1 MSCFVVFLLIFNSE
15 RMFCWIQHVFVS
27 SWLVF
32 PVPVPFHHM
41 SSNMDRALS
50 GTGRLNTG
58 VPGCIPG
65 GSGGGA
71 PRHALAYNR
80 RNGGLEDCVLRVWHT
95 GGSGGFLFVL
105 LVVDMVDVVVLVV
118 VLLLLYSINIL
129 IKHFPLY
136 VFYRCCYPCY
146 FWCAYH
152 CYCYYGIVLV
162 PVVLF
167 LEFFIALLPVIV
179 SYLFCFIFI

>member
-1 MSCFVVFLLIFNSE
+1 MIRQLISLTFVISLIISCCSWFVQYFSLFIWLYHVFCVTSSVFCMFAEITRQWRLNHIFSINSCFLLFYIYFVGMSCFVVFLLIFNSE

-65 GSGGGA
+65 GSGGGL
-71 PRHALAYNR
+71 P
-80 RNGGLEDCVLRVWHT
+80 
-95 GGSGGFLFVL
+95 
-105 LVVDMVDVVVLVV
+105 DML
-118 VLLLLYSINIL
+118 
-129 IKHFPLY
+129 
-136 VFYRCCYPCY
+136 
-146 FWCAYH
+146 
-152 CYCYYGIVLV
+152 
-162 PVVLF
+162 
-167 LEFFIALLPVIV
+167 
-179 SYLFCFIFI
+179 